1 MTKRKMSEKSLE
13 NLKKS
18 NGFVDT
24 ELARKAQKKS
34 TQKKI
39 EKKELK
45 ALLEIALTLP
55 NEETGEINQIAI
67 TNSLIEQAI
76 KGNVNAYITIRD
88 TLGEKPTEKHEITN
102 KTPQIVVAS
111 QADADLL
118 KKIDNAIPD

>member
-1 MTKRKMSEKSLE
+1 MSEKSLE

-18 NGFVDT
+18 QGFVDK

-102 KTPQIVVAS
+102 TTPQIVVAN
-111 QADADLL
+111 QADADLI
-118 KKIDNAIPD
+118 KEIQNVKADKHIS

>member
-1 MTKRKMSEKSLE
+1 MSEKSLE

-18 NGFVDT
+18 QGFVDK
-24 ELARKAQKKS
+24 ELARKAQRKS
-34 TQKKI
+34 TQRKI

-45 ALLEIALTLP
+45 TLLELALTLP

-88 TLGEKPTEKHEITN
+88 TLGEKPIEKHEISN

-111 QADADLL
+111 QADADLI
-118 KKIDNAIPD
+118 KEIQNVKADKHIS